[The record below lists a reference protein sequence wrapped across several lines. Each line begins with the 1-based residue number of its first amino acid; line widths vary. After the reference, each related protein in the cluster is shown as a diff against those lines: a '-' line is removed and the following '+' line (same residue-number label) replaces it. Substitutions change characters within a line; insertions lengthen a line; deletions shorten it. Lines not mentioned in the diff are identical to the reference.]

1 MNEWINHPLMAN
13 MDSVKLELI
22 RRAAEQTKGKSGRE
36 MAPIMMALITSAQ
49 KKNISFSPEEVSL
62 ILELLKD
69 GKTAKE
75 QSEIDNTIQMVQKM
89 KKNFQK

>member
-1 MNEWINHPLMAN
+1 MNEWINHPLLEN

-22 RRAAEQTKGKSGRE
+22 RRAAAQTKGKSGKE

-49 KKNISFSPEEVSL
+49 RNNISFSPEEVSL

-69 GKTAKE
+69 GKNSKE
-75 QSEIDNTIQMVQKM
+75 QAEIDNTIQMVEKM
-89 KKNFQK
+89 KKKFQK